1 MGDPET
7 QPVLLR
13 LESDLLDVCDALL
26 EQRLDQ
32 VRLQWDSQRSVC
44 VVLASGGYPGEYE
57 RGCEISGL
65 NGIEKPG
72 VKVFHAGTELRN
84 GRLVTAGGRVLGVT
98 AKAPTLPA
106 AMDLAYATA
115 ERIQFHNMHFRRDI
129 GRKGLV
135 KDRGAAGP
143 GS

>member
-1 MGDPET
+1 M
-7 QPVLLR
+7 R
-13 LESDLLDVCDALL
+13 SDLLDICDALL

-32 VRLQWDSQRSVC
+32 VRLKWDSQRSVC

-65 NGIEKPG
+65 NGTEKPG

-84 GRLVTAGGRVLGVT
+84 GHLVTAGGRVLSVT
-98 AKAPTLPA
+98 AKAPTLPT
-106 AMDLAYATA
+106 AMDLAYETV
-115 ERIQFHNMHFRRDI
+115 ERVRFQNMHFRRDI
-129 GRKGLV
+129 GRKGLM
-135 KDRGAAGP
+135 KERAAVP